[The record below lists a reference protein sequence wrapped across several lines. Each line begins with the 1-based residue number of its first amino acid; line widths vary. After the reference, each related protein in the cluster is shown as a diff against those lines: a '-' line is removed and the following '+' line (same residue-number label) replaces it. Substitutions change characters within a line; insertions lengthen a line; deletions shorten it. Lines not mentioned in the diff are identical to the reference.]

1 MKPIRCTFWV
11 PALTDVA
18 AGFDED
24 GEVDHWT
31 TVYRNAET
39 GKHSLPGGLPVGAIV
54 DWTHQGGYRRERTGP
69 DGRYLVCIVPAS
81 YRHFW
86 HMDDRASNCGSRD
99 DDEHRCW
106 VRHGEPPDL
115 TVDKEG
121 LTCTAGAGSI
131 VTDTW
136 HGFLR
141 GGYLVDC

>member
-1 MKPIRCTFWV
+1 
-11 PALTDVA
+11 
-18 AGFDED
+18 
-24 GEVDHWT
+24 
-31 TVYRNAET
+31 
-39 GKHSLPGGLPVGAIV
+39 
-54 DWTHQGGYRRERTGP
+54 
-69 DGRYLVCIVPAS
+69 
-81 YRHFW
+81 
-86 HMDDRASNCGSRD
+86 MDDRASNCGSRD

-115 TVDKEG
+115 TVDKQG